1 MCGIIGIFNE
11 PRANEKIKLALELLE
26 RRGKDG
32 FGVASEKEVVV
43 NKDFSKL
50 IIPATKN
57 LLGHTLHSVVDFVP
71 QPLKGK
77 GTLVANC
84 EIYNW
89 KELFLKYNL
98 SAKNDAELLVHLLDR
113 FGVKE
118 ELLNELDGVYA
129 FAYWKKQKVYLVRDS
144 LGVKPLWFALEKG
157 KFSFASEK
165 KVLVKLGFN
174 EVQEL
179 NPRQVLEY
187 TINTKKARV
196 TLRPFFRY
204 TPELTESKD
213 LILKNLGKL
222 LSKAVEK
229 RVPERKF
236 GVLFSGGIDSVFL
249 AHTLKKMG
257 ANFTCYTAVM
267 EEKEGASPSDLIA
280 AEKVAKEFEF
290 KLKVRKVKLEE
301 IHGYLSK
308 VVPLIEDSNVVK
320 AAVALT
326 LYFACEM
333 AKKDGCKVIFSG
345 LGSEEIFA
353 GYERHKRST
362 NLNAECLA
370 GLRKLY
376 ERDLYRDDVVSM
388 AHGLEL
394 RLPFLDKA
402 LAGYALRIPEKYK
415 LSEAEGGKL
424 IFRELALRRGIPQE
438 WAFRK
443 KIAAQYGSR
452 MDWAIDKVAKQQGFI
467 SKSAYLRKFY
477 APPNLK
483 LGVLFSSGKDSTYA
497 SQVMQR
503 QNYELSCLITVKSKN
518 PDSYMFHTPAV
529 ELVKLQAKA
538 MGLPLVLQETKGEKE
553 VELGDLRQALVK
565 AKRKYGIEGIITG
578 ALYSTYQRDRIEEVA
593 DSLGLKIFSPLW
605 HKPQEQEMMELLAQ
619 GYEIVIVSIS
629 ADGMKES
636 WLGQRIDKNMIL
648 ELIKLKEKT
657 GINVAFEGGEAE
669 SLVLDCPLFRKKIE
683 ILDSYKVMDSPY
695 SGKLI
700 IKKAKLVTKN

>member
-11 PRANEKIKLALELLE
+11 PQANERIKLALGLLE
-26 RRGKDG
+26 KRGKDG
-32 FGVASEKEVVV
+32 FGVASEKEVRV
-43 NKDFSKL
+43 NRTLSELK
-50 IIPATKN
+50 IPHSNN
-57 LLGHTLHSVVDFVP
+57 LLGHTLHSIVDFVP

-84 EIYNW
+84 ELYNW
-89 KELFLKYNL
+89 KELTEKYNFP
-98 SAKNDAELLVHLLDR
+98 AKNDAELLLHLLDK
-113 FGVKE
+113 FGVKDE
-118 ELLNELDGVYA
+118 ILNELDGVYG
-129 FAYWKKQKVYLVRDS
+129 FAYWKNKKVYLVRDL

-157 KFSFASEK
+157 KLSFASEK
-165 KVLVKLGFN
+165 KVLVQLGSN

-187 TINTKKARV
+187 TINTKKIK
-196 TLRPFFRY
+196 TILRPFFHY
-204 TPELTESKD
+204 TPELTESKEI
-213 LILKNLGKL
+213 ILKTLEKL

-229 RVPERKF
+229 RVPEKKF

-257 ANFTCYTAVM
+257 ANFTCYTAAM
-267 EEKEGASPSDLIA
+267 EEKEGAIPSDLIA
-280 AEKVAKEFEF
+280 AEKVAKEFGF

-301 IHGYLSK
+301 IQEYLSK

-320 AAVALT
+320 ASVAMT

-388 AHGLEL
+388 AHALEL

-402 LAGYALRIPEKYK
+402 LVEYSLRIPENYK

-424 IFRELALRRGIPQE
+424 IFRELALKQGIPRE

-443 KIAAQYGSR
+443 KVAAQYGSR
-452 MDWAIDKVAKQQGFI
+452 LDWAMDKTAKQHGLS
-467 SKSAYLRKFY
+467 SKSAYLQKFY

-497 SQVMQR
+497 AQVMQR
-503 QNYELSCLITVKSKN
+503 QNYELGCLITVKSKN

-529 ELVKLQAKA
+529 ELAKLQAKA

-553 VELGDLRQALVK
+553 LELEDLRQALVR
-565 AKRKYGIEGIITG
+565 AKQKHKIEGIVTG
-578 ALYSTYQRDRIEEVA
+578 ALYSTYQRDRLEEVA
-593 DSLGLKIFSPLW
+593 DGLGLKIFSPLW
-605 HKPQEQEMMELLAQ
+605 HKPQEQEMMELLAN
-619 GYEIVIVSIS
+619 GYEIVIVSIA

-700 IKKAKLVTKN
+700 IKKARLVGK